1 MKQIDYL
8 WFLKLRYAAA
18 EIWHG
23 SAATTP
29 WCRSTQCTSI
39 FHFRFQLSCLLLGF
53 SWKMNFY
60 DEPFLPMV
68 SSKKIIDLNL
78 SHSLHLVQNYLLA
91 HFKLLQMVQNIN
103 ETFAWVY
110 LCGRLFLMD
119 QIWLGW
125 EMRSVN
131 MFAWFLFH
139 CKVAKAFIYQMGFWQ
154 NKNFYF

>member
-78 SHSLHLVQNYLLA
+78 SHSLHNSPCSKLFVGTFSGFDKWCKISMRLLHESTYMA
-91 HFKLLQMVQNIN
+91 DCSKWIKCD
-103 ETFAWVY
+103 WVEKWD
-110 LCGRLFLMD
+110 L
-119 QIWLGW
+119 
-125 EMRSVN
+125 
-131 MFAWFLFH
+131 
-139 CKVAKAFIYQMGFWQ
+139 
-154 NKNFYF
+154 